1 MPVGV
6 VCQKL
11 ATKTTPTAT
20 ASAID
25 ASKTR
30 KFILR
35 GDACR
40 ASVGSMVERRARGS
54 FGGCIR
60 RSPFSRKAKRVPRT
74 PVPEKLTL
82 TAA

>member
-1 MPVGV
+1 MLVGV

-11 ATKTTPTAT
+11 ATKTTPA
-20 ASAID
+20 AAARPID

-40 ASVGSMVERRARGS
+40 ASVGSMVEPRALGS
-54 FGGCIR
+54 FGGCIG
-60 RSPFSRKAKRVPRT
+60 RSPFSRKAKRVPKSL
-74 PVPEKLTL
+74 VPEPLTL
-82 TAA
+82 KPA

>member
-30 KFILR
+30 KFVLR

-54 FGGCIR
+54 FCGCIG
-60 RSPFSRKAKRVPRT
+60 RSPFSRKAKRVPKSL
-74 PVPEKLTL
+74 VPETLTL
-82 TAA
+82 GSA